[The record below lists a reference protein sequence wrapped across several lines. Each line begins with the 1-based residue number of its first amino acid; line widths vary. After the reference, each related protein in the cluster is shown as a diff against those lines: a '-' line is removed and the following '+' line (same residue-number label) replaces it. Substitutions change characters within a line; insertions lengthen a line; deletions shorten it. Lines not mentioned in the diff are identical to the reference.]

1 MARPLTVAC
10 LQTRPCPTAEEALG
24 EALGLA
30 EQASTAGAQ
39 FLFLPEYCG
48 GLKSEGA
55 ALVPPAFEEDVHP
68 VLQGLRRFARDH
80 QIWIMV
86 GSIAVPAA
94 DGKIIN
100 RGFVLNPSGEI
111 VSRYDKIHLF
121 DIQISETE
129 VYRESARVIAG
140 DRISLVETAFG
151 KIGHTICYDLR
162 FGQLYRD
169 LALAG
174 AEILCTPAAFLKKTG
189 QAHWHV
195 LNRARAIEN
204 GAFGLFV
211 IPLVLMVAL
220 VPSIRL
226 KSRTKPLIN
235 LQSIPFQLFEWR
247 SGFRRNGIFVAICYV
262 IGLVCA
268 FYPAGPLV
276 SIIIISYIITS
287 FYDEL
292 EAPIMIEQFSPLPV
306 FLMKKLQWHL
316 SALLLL
322 FLPLGVAFLS
332 LHFSFWY
339 LLLIALFFSLA
350 LTSFALCYKYSVY
363 RPHRKRAFNQ
373 NAVAFFSAGIFIPLF
388 LPGSIYFLFRNFQ
401 KAQIRLNWFYSKQ

>member
-1 MARPLTVAC
+1 MLIKYLYFRIKQAWRATKDIGLGFLLFAAIICFGFMINLLAQLGKLPAWGMAIALSGIPL
-10 LQTRPCPTAEEALG
+10 
-24 EALGLA
+24 
-30 EQASTAGAQ
+30 
-39 FLFLPEYCG
+39 
-48 GLKSEGA
+48 
-55 ALVPPAFEEDVHP
+55 
-68 VLQGLRRFARDH
+68 
-80 QIWIMV
+80 
-86 GSIAVPAA
+86 SIHF
-94 DGKIIN
+94 N
-100 RGFVLNPSGEI
+100 RN
-111 VSRYDKIHLF
+111 
-121 DIQISETE
+121 DIT
-129 VYRESARVIAG
+129 
-140 DRISLVETAFG
+140 
-151 KIGHTICYDLR
+151 
-162 FGQLYRD
+162 
-169 LALAG
+169 
-174 AEILCTPAAFLKKTG
+174 FLKKYYPRTFPLLFSEYYLL
-189 QAHWHV
+189 V
-195 LNRARAIEN
+195 LPLALLLAII
-204 GAFGLFV
+204 FTKWMVLLFV